1 MDSDKNIFTQR
12 GTFTKHF
19 HILMTPQH
27 LEVRIDERGMGF
39 ESTQIRLCL
48 FGCLY
53 LLSVTSPVFAS
64 VLFFFFFFKW
74 TTTGRK
80 DKYRKEE
87 GENILFK
94 TWGCSGNLKYLD
106 LVPVLWKHPMRYKQ
120 QIVDKIIG
128 SLWFSRVMR
137 IFIGTEHHCAL
148 YGWQV
153 NLNRCLL
160 QVILLNTS
168 LFSLIVTHFLAAFT
182 GFWWALDDSIKV
194 TK

>member
-64 VLFFFFFFKW
+64 VLFFFFLSEPQQEEKIS
-74 TTTGRK
+74 TGRK
-80 DKYRKEE
+80 RGKIY
-87 GENILFK
+87 
-94 TWGCSGNLKYLD
+94 CLKLE
-106 LVPVLWKHPMRYKQ
+106 V
-120 QIVDKIIG
+120 
-128 SLWFSRVMR
+128 
-137 IFIGTEHHCAL
+137 AL
-148 YGWQV
+148 E
-153 NLNRCLL
+153 
-160 QVILLNTS
+160 I
-168 LFSLIVTHFLAAFT
+168 
-182 GFWWALDDSIKV
+182 
-194 TK
+194 